1 MKNST
6 AEEAVMT
13 DKVNERR
20 DFLKSGAL
28 GLAGGALVTGAGLT
42 LNPQQAAAQASADS
56 ALRRVIDRGHLICGT
71 GSTNAPWHFEDA
83 SGNLTGMDIAMAK
96 IIAKALFEDDSKVE
110 FVRQAPDA
118 RVPNIVTGK
127 VDVCIQFMTVNGQR
141 AQKVNFSRPYYV
153 EAIALL
159 SRPDGKYKTYDEL
172 KAAGGDAK
180 ASILTNAGADLTVKR
195 QLPDIEVLQLDEQAN
210 VIQALDSGRV
220 DTAVVDLSTVWW
232 LARQTPDKYF
242 DAGHSF
248 QPQLYS
254 AALPQGDLDWMSFV
268 NTAFNVAMHGW
279 DTEPY
284 DIAFKEFFGQEPPV
298 RQTGFPSF

>member
-1 MKNST
+1 
-6 AEEAVMT
+6 MT
-13 DKVNERR
+13 DTMNERR

-28 GLAGGALVTGAGLT
+28 GLAGGALALGAGLT
-42 LNPQQAAAQASADS
+42 LDPQQAAAQASADS

-96 IIAKALFEDDSKVE
+96 IIAKALFEDESKVE

-254 AALPQGDLDWMSFV
+254 AALPQGDLDWLSFV

-284 DIAFKEFFGQEPPV
+284 DVAFKEFFGQEPPV

>member
-1 MKNST
+1 
-6 AEEAVMT
+6 MT
-13 DKVNERR
+13 DTMNERR

-28 GLAGGALVTGAGLT
+28 GLAGGALALGAGLT
-42 LNPQQAAAQASADS
+42 LDPQQAAAQASADS
-56 ALRRVIDRGHLICGT
+56 ALRRVIERGHLICGT
-71 GSTNAPWHFEDA
+71 ASTNAPWHIEDA

-96 IIAKALFEDDSKVE
+96 IIAKALFEDESKVE

-232 LARQTPDKYF
+232 LARQAPDKYF

-254 AALPQGDLDWMSFV
+254 AALPQGDLDWLSFV

-284 DIAFKEFFGQEPPV
+284 DVAFKEFFGQEPPV

>member
-1 MKNST
+1 MKDT
-6 AEEAVMT
+6 
-13 DKVNERR
+13 VNHRR
-20 DFLKSGAL
+20 DFLKTGAL
-28 GLAGGALVTGAGLT
+28 GLAGGALAAGAGLSI
-42 LNPQQAAAQASADS
+42 NVQQAAAQASSDS
-56 ALRRVIDRGHLICGT
+56 TLRKVIDRGHLICGT
-71 GSTNAPWHFEDA
+71 GSTNAPWHFEDTN
-83 SGNLTGMDIAMAK
+83 GNLTGMDIAMAK

-127 VDVCIQFMTVNGQR
+127 VDVCIQFMTVNGAR

-159 SRPDGKYKTYDEL
+159 TRPDGRFKSYQEL
-172 KAAGGDAK
+172 LAAGGDAK

-195 QLPDIEVLQLDEQAN
+195 QLPDAEVLQLDEQAN

-232 LARQTPDKYF
+232 LSRQAPDKYA

-254 AALPQGDLDWMSFV
+254 AALPQGDIDWLSFV

-284 DIAFKEFFGQEPPV
+284 DNAFKEFFGQEPPA
-298 RQTGFPSF
+298 RQAGFPSF

>member
-1 MKNST
+1 MKDS
-6 AEEAVMT
+6 
-13 DKVNERR
+13 VNERR
-20 DFLKSGAL
+20 DFLKAGAL
-28 GLAGGALVTGAGLT
+28 GLAGGALAAGAGMT
-42 LNPQQAAAQASADS
+42 LNVQQAAAQASADS
-56 ALRRVIDRGHLICGT
+56 TLRKVIDRGHLICGT

-83 SGNLTGMDIAMAK
+83 NGNLTGMDIAMAK

-127 VDVCIQFMTVNGQR
+127 VDVCIQFMTVNGAR

-159 SRPDGKYKTYDEL
+159 TRPDGKIKTYQEL
-172 KAAGGDAK
+172 LAAGAGAK

-195 QLPDIEVLQLDEQAN
+195 QLPDAEVLQLDEQAN

-232 LARQTPDKYF
+232 LARQAPDKYA

-254 AALPQGDLDWMSFV
+254 AALPQGDLDWLCFV

-284 DIAFKEFFGQEPPV
+284 DIAFKEFFGQEPPA
-298 RQTGFPSF
+298 RAAGFPSL

>member
-1 MKNST
+1 
-6 AEEAVMT
+6 MT
-13 DKVNERR
+13 DTVNARR

-28 GLAGGALVTGAGLT
+28 GLAGGALAAGAGLT

-127 VDVCIQFMTVNGQR
+127 VDVCIQFMTVNGAR

-172 KAAGGDAK
+172 LAAGGDAK

-232 LARQTPDKYF
+232 LARQLPDKYF

-284 DIAFKEFFGQEPPV
+284 DIAFKDFFGQEPPV

>member
-1 MKNST
+1 MKN
-6 AEEAVMT
+6 E
-13 DKVNERR
+13 VNERR
-20 DFLKSGAL
+20 DFLKAGAL
-28 GLAGGALVTGAGLT
+28 GLAGGALAAGAGMT
-42 LNPQQAAAQASADS
+42 LNVQQAAAQASGDS
-56 ALRRVIDRGHLICGT
+56 ALRRAIDRGHLICGT

-127 VDVCIQFMTVNGQR
+127 VDVCIQFMTVNGAR

-159 SRPDGKYKTYDEL
+159 TRPDGKLKTYDEL
-172 KAAGGDAK
+172 KAAGSGAK
-180 ASILTNAGADLTVKR
+180 ASILTNAGADMTVKR
-195 QLPDIEVLQLDEQAN
+195 QLPDAEVLQLDEQAN

-232 LARQTPDKYF
+232 LARQAPDKYL

-254 AALPQGDLDWMSFV
+254 AALPQGDLDWLCFV

-284 DIAFKEFFGQEPPV
+284 DTAFKEFFGQEPPV
-298 RQTGFPSF
+298 RQAGFPSF